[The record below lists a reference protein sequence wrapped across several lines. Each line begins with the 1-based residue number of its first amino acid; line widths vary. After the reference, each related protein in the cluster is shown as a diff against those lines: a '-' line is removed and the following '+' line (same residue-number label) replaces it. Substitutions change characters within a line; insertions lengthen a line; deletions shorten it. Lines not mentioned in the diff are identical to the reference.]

1 MDLTGNL
8 RFTHDLYLLF
18 VAFFSN
24 VTLISV
30 YFKFSRHV
38 TGPFAD
44 PFFDLL
50 TIFVLKTQGSS
61 VIFCPSCLC
70 FLGLATCVCR
80 FIKRA
85 MSTGQEPVTPQKPSG
100 GGSVALSPATLS
112 PVSEGGFL
120 TTIKALS
127 R

>member
-44 PFFDLL
+44 PFVDHL
-50 TIFVLKTQGSS
+50 TIFVLTFGE
-61 VIFCPSCLC
+61 LN
-70 FLGLATCVCR
+70 TCELVVFR
-80 FIKRA
+80 F
-85 MSTGQEPVTPQKPSG
+85 
-100 GGSVALSPATLS
+100 
-112 PVSEGGFL
+112 
-120 TTIKALS
+120 
-127 R
+127 